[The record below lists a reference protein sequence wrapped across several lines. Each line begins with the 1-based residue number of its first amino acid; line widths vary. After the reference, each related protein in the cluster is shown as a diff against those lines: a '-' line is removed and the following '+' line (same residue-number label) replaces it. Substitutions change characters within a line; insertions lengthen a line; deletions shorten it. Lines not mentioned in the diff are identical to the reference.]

1 MPEPPSTY
9 AVGSLPL
16 AELHGR
22 LGASWMA
29 LPEGEMEVPAHY
41 GSVDEEYRALRRGC
55 GLIDCSWG
63 ARLEL
68 AGEDRHRFLNGLVTC
83 DVRQLADGEGVY
95 GFFTSP
101 KGRLLAD
108 VVVRARPDRL
118 WLELPPGKDAEISE
132 HLGKYVVADRVEVAR
147 LDGVLP
153 LTLLGPEAPDRLRD
167 LSGAQELPG
176 PPWRHAELE
185 LLGCEVL
192 VSADGRWGVAA
203 YSLWVPAAEASA
215 LVDQLLASGGPV
227 PVGYQAA
234 DLLRLEEGI
243 AWYGRD
249 FGPDNLPQETG
260 IEGAIDHEKGCYLGQ
275 EVVARLHFRGQVS
288 RMLRALEFESD
299 EPPPPGT
306 PLIYEGR
313 EAGRVTSSGRLPAQG
328 RVVGIGLLKRRAME
342 PGTRLQVEGRGEVV
356 VRAMPGETSRA

>member
-1 MPEPPSTY
+1 MPESPSSH

-29 LPEGEMEVPAHY
+29 HPEGEVEVPAHY

-55 GLIDCSWG
+55 GLLDRSWV

-68 AGEDRHRFLNGLVTC
+68 SGEDRHRFLNGLVTC
-83 DVRQLADGEGVY
+83 DVRELAEGEGVY
-95 GFFTSP
+95 GFFTGP
-101 KGRLLAD
+101 KGHLLAE
-108 VVVRARPDRL
+108 VVVRARADRL

-132 HLGKYVVADRVEVAR
+132 HLGKYLVSDRVEVVSLEAT
-147 LDGVLP
+147 LP
-153 LTLLGPEAPDRLRD
+153 LTLLGPEAPDRLQD
-167 LSGAQELPG
+167 LTGAQELPG

-203 YSLWVPAAEASA
+203 YTLWVPAAEASA
-215 LVDQLLASGGPV
+215 LVDQLLASGGTV

-249 FGPDNLPQETG
+249 FGPANLPQETG
-260 IEGAIDHEKGCYLGQ
+260 IEGAIDYEKGCYLGQ

-288 RMLRALEFESD
+288 RMLRPLGFESD

-313 EAGRVTSSGRLPAQG
+313 EAGRVTSAVRSPAKG
-328 RVVGIGLLKRRAME
+328 RVVGIGLLQRRAME
-342 PGTRLQVEGRGEVV
+342 PGTRLQVEGGGEVV
-356 VRAMPGETSRA
+356 VRALAGETSGA